1 MPPEPALPPEPIS
14 MTEPF
19 QEPEPLVELD
29 EGAELMVAWQ
39 AGDEAAF
46 ERLVQTHLGR
56 VHGLLIR
63 FLGPRAPLDDLV
75 QEVFLR
81 VVRARDRYEPTAR
94 FTTWLFRIVYNLS
107 INHTERR
114 RPTARS
120 LSAPDDEG
128 ADLEVEDELAP
139 SPSESLERADLVQA
153 VQVAIAELPER
164 QRMALVL
171 AKFEHQ
177 PYTEIGEVLGLKE
190 QAVKSLIH
198 RARENLRTR
207 LAPLLAEDLV

>member
-1 MPPEPALPPEPIS
+1 
-14 MTEPF
+14 MTDPSTSSPSGTSE
-19 QEPEPLVELD
+19 LVELD
-29 EGAELMVAWQ
+29 EGATLMLAWQ
-39 AGDEAAF
+39 AGDESAF
-46 ERLVQTHLGR
+46 ERLVETHMGR
-56 VHGLLIR
+56 VHGLLVR

-81 VVRARDRYEPTAR
+81 VVRARDRYEPRAR

-107 INHTERR
+107 VNQTQRR
-114 RPTARS
+114 RPTPQS
-120 LSAPDDEG
+120 LSALDPDGSDLDVEDVAALG
-128 ADLEVEDELAP
+128 PSEDLER
-139 SPSESLERADLVQA
+139 SDLVDA
-153 VQVAIAELPER
+153 VQAAIAELPER

-171 AKFEHQ
+171 AKFENQ
-177 PYTEIGEVLGLKE
+177 PYADIGEVLGLKE